1 MVAIWID
8 PSEPARYA
16 GITYAIMAGYL
27 TYGLILA
34 FVAWRFGPPQG
45 LSGIIIHACD
55 MTVFVIV
62 IFLTHGPTSPF
73 FVFFVF
79 SVACAT
85 LRWQSRGTLWTTAA
99 ALTAVLSMALFPTD
113 LFRDPDFPLNRF
125 IIRLSY
131 LAVLGAL
138 LAYLGTHEQK
148 LRGDLSKLAM
158 WPQTIPEEIPALAR
172 EMLEHAA
179 GILGTPRALLCWEE
193 TEEPWLHLASWSHG
207 ALQYSRESPALFGTL
222 VAEPLVGASFLCPDA
237 RSPLPTVVIGH
248 PGSLRKWQGAPLRT
262 DLQQRFDIGAVLSLR
277 LSGTNTEG
285 YLFGLDKPGMT
296 SDDLVLGEIVAREVA
311 IRLDHF
317 YLLKQLQQGAAT
329 EERVRLARDLHDGL
343 LQSLTGAALQMETL
357 HRLMETDPQA
367 ARERLL
373 EIQRLIAAEQRD
385 LRSHIQALKPSASI
399 LVDPESTLAG
409 RLNELAGRIER
420 QWGLHAEVGLKHPEL
435 QLQGPLAQEIYFIV
449 HESMINAA
457 RHARASSVH
466 AELSVECDRMRIV
479 VADDG
484 RGFPFRG
491 LHDHAALTEMNLGPV
506 TLRER
511 VASMGGSLSIDS
523 GETGSRIEITL
534 PLKEKGA

>member
-1 MVAIWID
+1 
-8 PSEPARYA
+8 
-16 GITYAIMAGYL
+16 
-27 TYGLILA
+27 
-34 FVAWRFGPPQG
+34 
-45 LSGIIIHACD
+45 
-55 MTVFVIV
+55 
-62 IFLTHGPTSPF
+62 
-73 FVFFVF
+73 
-79 SVACAT
+79 
-85 LRWQSRGTLWTTAA
+85 
-99 ALTAVLSMALFPTD
+99 
-113 LFRDPDFPLNRF
+113 
-125 IIRLSY
+125 
-131 LAVLGAL
+131 
-138 LAYLGTHEQK
+138 
-148 LRGDLSKLAM
+148 
-158 WPQTIPEEIPALAR
+158 
-172 EMLEHAA
+172 
-179 GILGTPRALLCWEE
+179 
-193 TEEPWLHLASWSHG
+193 
-207 ALQYSRESPALFGTL
+207 
-222 VAEPLVGASFLCPDA
+222 
-237 RSPLPTVVIGH
+237 
-248 PGSLRKWQGAPLRT
+248 
-262 DLQQRFDIGAVLSLR
+262 
-277 LSGTNTEG
+277 
-285 YLFGLDKPGMT
+285 
-296 SDDLVLGEIVAREVA
+296 
-311 IRLDHF
+311 
-317 YLLKQLQQGAAT
+317 
-329 EERVRLARDLHDGL
+329 
-343 LQSLTGAALQMETL
+343 METL

-367 ARERLL
+367 ARGRLL

-385 LRSHIQALKPSASI
+385 LRSHIQALKPSASS